1 MLFINTLSLQVWEV
15 LCRFREMLVGLKE
28 PLSFE
33 ELEVELISPWFGGL
47 NLLEIPENRIQ
58 DDEDTS
64 IRIRDIHASP
74 YKFVQVETGAKNQA
88 TQARLAPFTYR
99 RCNGMTLTKGH
110 ISLLKVLVS
119 ELQSKVINPSF
130 DFGDLKSKRGKKKDQ
145 DSTTFGKTTKLDM
158 LPINELTWP
167 ELARRYI
174 IAFLCVD
181 GNHESVDNISRES
194 SKINRCLLGDGGVL
208 CGSLTG
214 VVAMEADSLVSSFI
228 PIQSPRCPELIN
240 SNKFFRLHIMKFGL
254 RSCD

>member
-1 MLFINTLSLQVWEV
+1 
-15 LCRFREMLVGLKE
+15 MLVGLKE

-33 ELEVELISPWFGGL
+33 ELEVELINPWFGGL
-47 NLLEIPENRIQ
+47 NLLEIPEKRIQ
-58 DDEDTS
+58 DGEDIS
-64 IRIRDIHASP
+64 LLRISDTRASP
-74 YKFVQVETGAKNQA
+74 YKFVQVETGAMNEA

-99 RCNGMTLTKGH
+99 RCNGMTLSKGH

-130 DFGDLKSKRGKKKDQ
+130 DFFDLKSKRGKKKDP
-145 DSTTFGKTTKLDM
+145 DSTTFGKTTKFDM

-174 IAFLCVD
+174 IAFLCLD

-214 VVAMEADSLVSSFI
+214 VVAMEADSLVSS
-228 PIQSPRCPELIN
+228 QSWLSFYPRTESTI
-240 SNKFFRLHIMKFGL
+240 S
-254 RSCD
+254 